1 MNRAAGETQQKLYR
15 SLKSTIPGT
24 RLRQACALAQPS
36 LLPDRTNSE
45 ARGGPGLRPPA
56 NSCFATSPIRLCA
69 ALQSNF
75 CPTLRRGTRSDERR
89 VVDSLDI
96 SAAASAP

>member
-36 LLPDRTNSE
+36 LLPDRINSE
-45 ARGGPGLRPPA
+45 ARGGCGFWP
-56 NSCFATSPIRLCA
+56 SPICISERL
-69 ALQSNF
+69 Q
-75 CPTLRRGTRSDERR
+75 
-89 VVDSLDI
+89 I
-96 SAAASAP
+96 